1 MTTHAR
7 RLDVDE
13 QLRLL
18 MRGVEYGDESVRAS
32 MESELRARLAEG
44 SQLRVYA
51 GFDPR
56 TPDLHLG
63 HTIPL
68 RKLRQ
73 FQELGHHAIFVIG
86 TYTALIGDPSDKD
99 QARSTMTPE
108 ETEANARA
116 FTEQAFR
123 VLDPERTEVR
133 RNGEWLSKLGFAE
146 IVHLTSRFTVAQ
158 FLERET
164 FQKRF
169 RGNQP
174 IYLHELLYAIMQ
186 GYDAVALR
194 ADVQIGATEQLFN
207 LMAGRDLQRAFG
219 QRPQVAV
226 TLPVLTGTDGVLR
239 MSKSTGNHIPLNDP
253 PDQMYGKIMSI
264 PDTLIVEYSTLLT
277 DLPMEE
283 VEEMR
288 RALET
293 RSENPMTL
301 KKRIARAIVAGLHGD
316 APALE
321 AEEAFTRT
329 FQRRELPT
337 DVPEFELSGDPQQSD
352 LLDILKNAGLVGSK
366 SEGRRLLGQGAI
378 EVDGRPVFEPIV
390 SLPNGSLIRVGKHR
404 FLRIIARGR

>member
-1 MTTHAR
+1 MTTEAR
-7 RLDVDE
+7 RLSVDE
-13 QLRLL
+13 QIRIL
-18 MRGVEYGDESVRAS
+18 MRGVEYGDETVRAS
-32 MESELRARLAEG
+32 MESELRERLAAGER
-44 SQLRVYA
+44 LRVYA

-73 FQELGHHAIFVIG
+73 FQDLGHHAIFVIG

-99 QARSTMTPE
+99 QARSVMTPE
-108 ETEANARA
+108 ETEGNARA
-116 FTEQAFR
+116 FTEQAYR
-123 VLDPERTEVR
+123 VLNRERTEVR

-146 IVHLTSRFTVAQ
+146 IVELTSRFTVAQ

-169 RGNQP
+169 QAHKP
-174 IYLHELLYAIMQ
+174 IYLHEFLYAIMQ
-186 GYDAVALR
+186 GYDAVALE
-194 ADVQIGATEQLFN
+194 AGAQIGATEQLFN
-207 LMAGRDLQRAFG
+207 LLAGRDLQRVFG

-226 TLPVLTGTDGVLR
+226 TLPILTGTDGYLR

-264 PDTLIVEYSTLLT
+264 PDTLITEYATLLT

-283 VEEMR
+283 VAAMQ
-288 RALET
+288 RALAA
-293 RSENPMTL
+293 RSENPMPM
-301 KKRIARAIVAGLHGD
+301 KKRIARAIVAGLYGE
-316 APALE
+316 AAAAA

-329 FQRRELPT
+329 FQRREMPEE
-337 DVPEFELSGDPQQSD
+337 VPEFELSGDPQESD

-378 EVDGRPVFEPIV
+378 EVDGRPVFEPV
-390 SLPNGSLIRVGKHR
+390 VPLADGTLIRVGKHR
-404 FLRIIARGR
+404 FLRMVARR